1 MFPAPI
7 EKSSRTAQITYQS
20 MLPLALLLWL
30 APLLAVAL
38 FSVRPDTDF
47 TIGNYWGI
55 PSSL

>member
-55 PSSL
+55 P